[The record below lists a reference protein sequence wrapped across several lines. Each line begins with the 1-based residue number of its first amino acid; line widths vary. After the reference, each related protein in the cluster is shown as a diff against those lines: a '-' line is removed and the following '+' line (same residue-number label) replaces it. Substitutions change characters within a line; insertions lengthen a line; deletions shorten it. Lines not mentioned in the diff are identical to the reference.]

1 MLRPRFI
8 IATILFTILFL
19 EGPTAPATADE
30 AEELLHRSLE
40 ALGGKRALSEIRSTV
55 SFADIEMIGL
65 GVTGTME
72 SHRMSPCLYR
82 SNISLGFF
90 KITQGYDGERMW
102 RVDPNGMLVY
112 VQDPESIADRITT
125 CIIDSY
131 HYLLSDEGFTAT
143 VSGTDTIDG
152 AHCTVVE
159 LLPNQGTG
167 CRLYF
172 DDETHLL
179 VRLSMQTKNGPVS
192 ETYGDYRPVKGVM
205 FPHLT
210 RMQQL
215 SINQIIE
222 VRTRSIEVNE
232 PVDPL
237 AFLPPPG
244 SVNDYSFTQGTGFAM
259 VPFTTYDG
267 HIYLPV
273 RLQGCDEEFM
283 FMVDSG
289 ASMTVVDSTLAA
301 RMGFPLGERIMGAGA
316 GGTADFYMTR
326 IGGFSIE
333 GVSFTG
339 QTVIAYPI
347 MDLLGRFVDIDVSGI
362 LGFDFLSRFVSRI
375 DYEKSILTLFEP
387 DSASGTAALDA
398 PLIHNVFSLEC
409 MVDGLYGG
417 TFLID
422 TGAGN
427 SLLQKGFAEKHG
439 LFDDRRKVEISIMGA
454 GGDEIAYLT
463 RFDSFEI
470 GDFTIEDPI
479 FALSTADRGI
489 GAFTG
494 ISGIIGNDILQR
506 FTVTLDYRRQ
516 RIGLE
521 KNRFFDNPAAKDRS
535 GILLERDASNRV
547 LIHRIVP
554 GSPADEAGLLPGDL
568 LLSVDQRNVADFDSM
583 EDILD
588 RFRVREEIEIEIGIE
603 RKGERLRI
611 SLTLRDYL

>member
-1 MLRPRFI
+1 MLRPKLI
-8 IATILFTILFL
+8 SVSILLVL
-19 EGPTAPATADE
+19 LSLAGPTAPADADE
-30 AEELLHRSLE
+30 AEKLLQRSLE
-40 ALGGKRALSEIRSTV
+40 ALGGEKALSEIRSVV
-55 SFADIEMIGL
+55 SLADIEILDL

-72 SHRMSPCLYR
+72 SHRVSPCLYR
-82 SNISLGFF
+82 SDISLGFF
-90 KITQGYDGERMW
+90 NITQGYDGERMW

-112 VQDPESIADRITT
+112 VQDPESIAEHITT
-125 CIIDSY
+125 CLIDSY
-131 HYLLSDEGFTAT
+131 HYLLSDEGFTANL
-143 VSGTDTIDG
+143 SGADTIDG
-152 AHCTVVE
+152 TRCTVVE
-159 LLPNQGTG
+159 LLPEQGNP
-167 CRLYF
+167 CRLCF
-172 DDETHLL
+172 DDETHLP

-192 ETYGDYRPVKGVM
+192 ETYSDYRPVKGVM

-210 RMQQL
+210 RIRQL
-215 SINQIIE
+215 SINQTIE

-232 PVDPL
+232 PADPL
-237 AFLPPPG
+237 LFLPPPG
-244 SVNDYSFTQGTGFAM
+244 SVNDYSFTRDRGFAM
-259 VPFTTYDG
+259 VPFTTYDR

-273 RLQGCDEEFM
+273 RLPGYDEELM

-289 ASMTVVDSTLAA
+289 ASMTVIDSTLAA
-301 RMGFPLGERIMGAGA
+301 RMGFPLGERLMGAGA

-333 GVSFTG
+333 GVSFTE

-347 MDLLGRFVDIDVSGI
+347 SNLVGRFVDIEVAGI
-362 LGFDFLSRFVSRI
+362 LGYDFLSRFVSRI

-387 DSASGTAALDA
+387 DSAAGTADMDA
-398 PLIHNVFSLEC
+398 PLIHNVFSVAGR
-409 MVDGLYGG
+409 VDGLYSG

-439 LFDDRRKVEISIMGA
+439 LFDNRRMVEISIMGA
-454 GGDEIAYLT
+454 GGEESAYLA

-470 GDFTIEDPI
+470 GGFTIENPV
-479 FALSTADRGI
+479 FVLSTAERGI
-489 GAFTG
+489 GAFQG

-516 RIGLE
+516 RINLE

-535 GILLERDASNRV
+535 GIVLERDASNRV

-554 GSPADEAGLLPGDL
+554 GSPADEAGLVPGDI
-568 LLSVDQRNVADFDSM
+568 LLSVDHRDVASFDSM
-583 EDILD
+583 DDILKS
-588 RFRVREEIEIEIGIE
+588 FRVREEIEIDIGIE
-603 RKGERLRI
+603 REGERLHV